1 MLISEELLLLI
12 GDPNGRWRA
21 ASDAVPLA
29 LAGGLLAELA
39 ARERVTV
46 DDRGRIAVIST
57 ASVGDDV
64 LDEALATFAK
74 KAGKKPKDVLGAA
87 AKGLGDR
94 LYARLAAAGVV
105 AIQDR
110 GFLRSKRFPV
120 LDPAPRDHAYADAA
134 AVLLGRA
141 NPDPR
146 TGTLL
151 GLLVA
156 VDAVAAVFDP
166 QELGMSKADLKR
178 RAKELTSGDWAVG
191 AAGKAVRDAQAAVTA
206 AVITAVVATTVSTS

>member
-1 MLISEELLLLI
+1 MLISEEFLLLI
-12 GDPNGRWRA
+12 GDADGKWRA

-39 ARERVTV
+39 GRERVTV
-46 DDRGRIAVIST
+46 DERGRIAVNGSPF
-57 ASVGDDV
+57 VGDEV

-74 KAGKKPKDVLGAA
+74 KVGKKPKDALGAV

-94 LYARLAAAGVV
+94 LYARLADAGVV
-105 AIQDR
+105 TIEER

-120 LDPAPRDHAYADAA
+120 LDTAPRDHAYADVVS
-134 AVLLGRA
+134 VLLGRA
-141 NPDPR
+141 APDAR

-151 GLLVA
+151 GLVVA
-156 VDAVAAVFDP
+156 VDAVTSVFDP

-178 RAKELTSGDWAVG
+178 RAKDLTSGDWASG
-191 AAGKAVRDAQAAVTA
+191 AAGKAVRDVQAAVTA
-206 AVITAVVATTVSTS
+206 AVVTAVVATTISTS